1 MAEGLRLDLE
11 GPTLTATIDAGD
23 GNLFTRQMMDDFLE
37 AIADASRQER
47 LRFLRI
53 RAEGAAFCLGRQ
65 KGGASLDEVRG
76 MAARI
81 PAINEALRTSP
92 LTVIAEV
99 QGDAAGFGVGLV
111 AASDVAVAADGATF
125 AFPEIRSGF
134 APAVIVS
141 WARFVLPPRLLFDMV
156 STGDPI
162 DALAAREAGLI
173 TEAVRPDDLR
183 ARVDERL
190 ARLSAVDAYA
200 LRELKRF
207 LVHTRAMDPGTA
219 ASAAVDNLTISA
231 MRVIGDF

>member
-1 MAEGLRLDLE
+1 MAEGLRLDAD
-11 GPTLTATIDAGD
+11 GPVLTATIDAGE
-23 GNLFTRQMMDDFLE
+23 GNRFTREMMDALLSSV
-37 AIADASRQER
+37 ADAGRDDR
-47 LRFLRI
+47 IRFLRV
-53 RAEGAAFCLGRQ
+53 RSVGPAFCLGRQ
-65 KGGASLDEVRG
+65 KGGTSLDEVRA

-111 AASDVAVAADGATF
+111 AASDIAVAAEGATF

-162 DALAAREAGLI
+162 DARSARDAGLI
-173 TEAVRPDDLR
+173 TEVVAAGELR
-183 ARVDERL
+183 GRVDERL
-190 ARLSAVDAYA
+190 DRLSEVDPYA

-207 LVHTRAMDPGTA
+207 LVHTRAMDPATA

>member
-1 MAEGLRLDLE
+1 MAEGLRLDLD
-11 GPTLTATIDAGD
+11 GPTLTATIDAGE
-23 GNLFTRQMMDDFLE
+23 GNLFSREMMDAFLE
-37 AIADASRQER
+37 AIADASQQER

-65 KGGASLDEVRG
+65 KGGTSLDEVRG
-76 MAARI
+76 MAAKI

-111 AASDVAVAADGATF
+111 AASDVTVAADGATF
-125 AFPEIRSGF
+125 AFPEILSGF

-141 WARFVLPPRLLFDMV
+141 WARFVVPPRLLFDMV

-162 DALAAREAGLI
+162 DAPTARDAGI
-173 TEAVRPDDLR
+173 VTEVVEPGRLR
-183 ARVDERL
+183 ARVDERI
-190 ARLSAVDAYA
+190 ARLTSADAYA
-200 LRELKRF
+200 LKELKRF
-207 LVHTRAMDPGTA
+207 LVHTRTMDPGTA

-231 MRVIGDF
+231 LRVIGDF